1 MICIEQHGGEVVMK
15 VEFDQV
21 DVFKALSNEA
31 RLKILYWLK
40 DPTTH
45 FDTKRQGEEEM
56 NKVGV
61 CVSQIRDKLGMN
73 QSTTSQYLSA
83 LQRARLVEATR
94 IGKWTYYKRNEQLIH
109 ELARFIEIEL

>member
-1 MICIEQHGGEVVMK
+1 MTDIQ
-15 VEFDQV
+15 FDQV
-21 DVFKALSNEA
+21 ELFKALSNEA

-45 FDTKRQGEEEM
+45 FDTTRQGVEEM
-56 NKVGV
+56 NEVGV

-73 QSTTSQYLSA
+73 QSTTSQYLA
-83 LQRARLVEATR
+83 TLQRAGLVEATR

-109 ELARFIEIEL
+109 ELANFIGTKL